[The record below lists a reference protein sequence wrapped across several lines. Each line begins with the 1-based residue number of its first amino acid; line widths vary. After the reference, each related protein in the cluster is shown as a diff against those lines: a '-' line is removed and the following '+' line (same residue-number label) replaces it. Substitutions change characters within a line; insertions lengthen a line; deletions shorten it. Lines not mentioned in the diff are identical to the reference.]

1 MSKPDALAEVIAII
15 ERHVDDAHRD
25 ALRSTTDPAKGLPR
39 FKTKSQQAQDDRALR
54 VLLRLLGEV
63 HPSRATIDQLQQASY
78 ERIDGAALAV
88 EDTHLRRRL
97 QGIPEVAPRV
107 TDAPRAP
114 EHEPPV

>member
-1 MSKPDALAEVIAII
+1 MSKSDALAEVIAII

-78 ERIDGAALAV
+78 LRIDGATLAI
-88 EDTHLRRRL
+88 EDTRLRRRL
-97 QGIPEVAPRV
+97 QGIPEVAPQLI
-107 TDAPRAP
+107 DAPHSPGR
-114 EHEPPV
+114 EPS

>member
-1 MSKPDALAEVIAII
+1 MSRSEALTEVIAII

-63 HPSRATIDQLQQASY
+63 HPSGATIDQLQQASY
-78 ERIDGAALAV
+78 QRIDGATLAV
-88 EDTHLRRRL
+88 EDMRLRRRL
-97 QGIPEVAPRV
+97 QGIPEVAPQLL
-107 TDAPRAP
+107 DAPRAS
-114 EHEPPV
+114 EHEPPA